1 MAKPRTTLSMD
12 IDLKAGGTLRI
23 DLLDDGRIRRQQT
36 PAVNTLTI
44 SESTN
49 IQAVEKTIITL
60 IDLIEKLT

>member
-44 SESTN
+44 NESTN

>member
-1 MAKPRTTLSMD
+1 MARPRTTLSMD

-44 SESTN
+44 NESTN